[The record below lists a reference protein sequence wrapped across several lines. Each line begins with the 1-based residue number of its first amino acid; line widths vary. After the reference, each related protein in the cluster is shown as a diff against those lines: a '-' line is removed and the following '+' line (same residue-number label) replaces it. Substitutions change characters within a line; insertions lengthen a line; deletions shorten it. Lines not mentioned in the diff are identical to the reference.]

1 MMKQQLSK
9 LNKRTLIFLSV
20 AVVLLIVVI
29 GDRLS
34 FNPFQNV
41 SGSLN
46 ERLALKK
53 ELFYKY
59 NTAISKKDSYEKQ
72 LAKLKDT
79 YNSYE
84 RKFILSK
91 TEDLAQAKLQDYIK
105 SVARKSGLIIS
116 RSSAQKV
123 EIINEE
129 PHLMLVYA
137 SVEIKDIDKVKKL
150 QKFLYLIEYNDEK
163 LIFVD
168 DLKVKS
174 TGFTTT
180 KGVSATI
187 KLFAVAKLEVKV
199 LDKKVGFQ
207 SAVGSCRGLVTFLDT
222 GVNPGSI
229 SICRPGWG
237 SKLGLFTD
245 RG

>member
-59 NTAISKKDSYEKQ
+59 NTAISKKDSYEKE
-72 LAKLKDT
+72 LTKLKDT

-123 EIINEE
+123 EIINDK
-129 PHLMLVYA
+129 PQLMLVYA
-137 SVEIKDIDKVKKL
+137 RVEINDIDKIKKL
-150 QKFLYLIEYNDEK
+150 QKFLYNIEYDNEK
-163 LIFVD
+163 LVFVD
-168 DLKVKS
+168 DLKIKS
-174 TGFTTT
+174 TGFTNT
-180 KGVSATI
+180 KGVSATV
-187 KLFAVAKLEVKV
+187 KLSAIAKIEAKPSG
-199 LDKKVGFQ
+199 KKVGLLPT
-207 SAVGSCRGLVTFLDT
+207 VNIIETGSRLLAQGNMVVFVYRY
-222 GVNPGSI
+222 GKG
-229 SICRPGWG
+229 
-237 SKLGLFTD
+237 LGLH
-245 RG
+245 RIE